1 MCQSGRPVTVV
12 DEATAPLKLTHD
24 GVRERLD
31 HVVTWPSETTAPLKL
46 AVGKGRLLVVT
57 VVDEATAPLKQLG
70 ASVIRSAQCCRQR
83 YAQVTVEDEATAPL
97 KHVLVGFEREDPEVT
112 MALEPM
118 AALKHGALELIT
130 QDHRAV
136 THGAKS
142 WHH

>member
-1 MCQSGRPVTVV
+1 MVWQDPKRY
-12 DEATAPLKLTHD
+12 AAAKLL
-24 GVRERLD
+24 V
-31 HVVTWPSETTAPLKL
+31 PSEAFSLSSAHWTVNVIDLIYSAR
-46 AVGKGRLLVVT
+46 AVI